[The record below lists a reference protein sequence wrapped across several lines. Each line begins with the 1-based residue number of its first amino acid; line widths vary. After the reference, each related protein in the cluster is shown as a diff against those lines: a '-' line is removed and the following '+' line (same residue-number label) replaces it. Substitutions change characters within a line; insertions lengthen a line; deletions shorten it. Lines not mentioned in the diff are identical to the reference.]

1 MCDNEQNSFLFHNL
15 LINKYVIINQ
25 EKTELVALAIFNF
38 FHLAFLFLYLM
49 FKYFF
54 MIFSNVRKI
63 SSNFN
68 SQIIPLVLAKHYK
81 I

>member
-1 MCDNEQNSFLFHNL
+1 MGSSILRILFFDLNGLLFLFYFHFTQFYNSFLFHNL

-49 FKYFF
+49 FKYF
-54 MIFSNVRKI
+54 
-63 SSNFN
+63 
-68 SQIIPLVLAKHYK
+68 L
-81 I
+81 